1 MTERRGLPAVTLPS
15 GVTMPVMGQ
24 GTWKM
29 GEQRSERAREV
40 AALKL
45 GIDLGLTLI
54 DTAEMYGDGGAEEIV
69 AAAIEDRRDEVFIVS
84 KVYPHNASRRGTIA
98 ACDRSLQR
106 LGVDHIDLYLLH
118 WRGSHPLT
126 DTVRAFEEL
135 RASGK
140 IGGWGVS
147 NFDAGD
153 LDELNSIKDG
163 RNCAVNQVLYN
174 LAHRGIEWDVL
185 PWCNSRE
192 VPVMAYCPVDQG
204 GPMLRSDALKSVAAR
219 HDATPAQ
226 IALAWLVRQPGV
238 VAIPKAVGEAHL
250 RANRAALDIVLSK
263 ADVDALDIEFSPPH
277 RKVPLAMT

>member
-1 MTERRGLPAVTLPS
+1 
-15 GVTMPVMGQ
+15 MPVMGQ

-29 GEQRSERAREV
+29 GEQRSERAREIS
-40 AALKL
+40 ALEL

-69 AAAIEDRRDEVFIVS
+69 GAAIEDRREEVFIVS

-106 LGVDHIDLYLLH
+106 LGVDRIDLYLLH

-147 NFDAGD
+147 NFDADD

-163 RNCAVNQVLYN
+163 RNCAINQVLYN

-185 PWCNSRE
+185 PWCSGRE
-192 VPVMAYCPVDQG
+192 VPVMAYCPIDQG
-204 GPMLRSDALKSVAAR
+204 GRMLRSDALKSVAAR

-226 IALAWLVRQPGV
+226 IALAWLVRQRGV

-263 ADVDALDIEFSPPH
+263 ADVDALDIEFSPPR
-277 RKVPLAMT
+277 RKVPLAMS